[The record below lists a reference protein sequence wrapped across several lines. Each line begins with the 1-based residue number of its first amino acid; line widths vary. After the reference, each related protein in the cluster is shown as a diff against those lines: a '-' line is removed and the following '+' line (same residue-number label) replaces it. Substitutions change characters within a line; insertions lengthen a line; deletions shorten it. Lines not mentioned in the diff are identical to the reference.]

1 MCIMADIIT
10 ELASRSG
17 VSPETAKKGLG
28 VLLAAFQHALP
39 AESFAKIEGAI
50 PGADRLL
57 ADAQAEGEQP
67 SGGVLGSIKNL
78 AGKLF
83 GGGGDAAALASQFG
97 QLGFSPEQV
106 SRFLP
111 QVLEFLKGKLP
122 PELMRK
128 IAALLP
134 ASMAGAAP

>member
-1 MCIMADIIT
+1 MCIMAEIIT

-28 VLLAAFQHALP
+28 VLLAALQHALP

-57 ADAQAEGEQP
+57 ADAQAEGEQ
-67 SGGVLGSIKNL
+67 SAGGVLASIKNL

-83 GGGGDAAALASQFG
+83 GGGDAAALVSHLG

-111 QVLEFLKGKLP
+111 LVLEFLKGKLP

-128 IAALLP
+128 ITALLP